1 MKQIS
6 LTELR
11 AKHKDVIAKFGDDTK
26 LALTRYGKP
35 IASLVLIGDSE
46 LQEIQAQELSTNVIK

>member
-11 AKHKDVIAKFGDDTK
+11 AKHECVLAKFGVNDE

-35 IASLVLIGDSE
+35 IARIVLIDEAE
-46 LQEIQAQELSTNVIK
+46 LQKIQTQEFSANVIK